1 MAIKEALIASGFF
14 NLMKALLFSCCGHLE
29 HFTLLIKD
37 ILEFINEVEPFL
49 IHGHNQDYIL

>member
-1 MAIKEALIASGFF
+1 MAIKETLIASGSY
-14 NLMKALLFSCCGHLE
+14 NIMKVLLFSCYGHLE

-49 IHGHNQDYIL
+49 IHGHNQDCIF

>member
-1 MAIKEALIASGFF
+1 
-14 NLMKALLFSCCGHLE
+14 MKVLLFSCYGHLE

-49 IHGHNQDYIL
+49 IHGHNQDCIF